1 MKPFN
6 TGGHSAYQNRV
17 LTQLRKYYP
26 DADSSFDSATW
37 DIMEQFWFL
46 DLSPVDQIMQDRYSK
61 YGPPPRLPSDL
72 LRSYLLS
79 MKFKVTS
86 ITSWASQLKQNCLY
100 AILSGFTVGDTPGV
114 GTFYDFFSR
123 IWDSDKNVNV

>member
-37 DIMEQFWFL
+37 DTVILFFFAFAFTFAGVFGIIM
-46 DLSPVDQIMQDRYSK
+46 
-61 YGPPPRLPSDL
+61 
-72 LRSYLLS
+72 RSAW
-79 MKFKVTS
+79 TAGAD
-86 ITSWASQLKQNCLY
+86 ASVCVCG
-100 AILSGFTVGDTPGV
+100 ASV
-114 GTFYDFFSR
+114 
-123 IWDSDKNVNV
+123 

>member
-61 YGPPPRLPSDL
+61 YGPPPRRPSDL

-86 ITSWASQLKQNCLY
+86 ITSWGHPRL
-100 AILSGFTVGDTPGV
+100 D
-114 GTFYDFFSR
+114 
-123 IWDSDKNVNV
+123 